1 MFKRE
6 VELNIA
12 TIHND
17 QFNCNIDIEIDV
29 DRDVVYW
36 DIEEFFN
43 QNKFI
48 TLRDGFRFN
57 TEYIV
62 AYKIVSKINALK
74 SKEV

>member
-6 VELNIA
+6 VKLNIV

-17 QFNCNIDIEIDV
+17 QFNCNIDIEINV
-29 DRDVVYW
+29 DRDAVCW

-48 TLRDGFRFN
+48 TLSDGFRFN
-57 TEYIV
+57 TKYIV
-62 AYKIVSKINALK
+62 AYKIIQ
-74 SKEV
+74 

>member
-6 VELNIA
+6 VELNIV

-17 QFNCNIDIEIDV
+17 QFNCNLNV
-29 DRDVVYW
+29 MVKTDRDGVWW

-48 TLRDGFRFN
+48 TLSDGFRFN
-57 TEYIV
+57 TQYIV
-62 AYKIVSKINALK
+62 AYKIIQ
-74 SKEV
+74 